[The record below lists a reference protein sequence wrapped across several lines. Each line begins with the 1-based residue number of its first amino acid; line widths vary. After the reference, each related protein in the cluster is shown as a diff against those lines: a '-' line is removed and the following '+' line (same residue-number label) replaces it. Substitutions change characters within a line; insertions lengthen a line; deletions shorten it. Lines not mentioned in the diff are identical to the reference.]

1 MLAGEGVAKIDIMK
15 VLLISTNRNCLP
27 MAVMPMGAC
36 LVAEAAEQAGHRV
49 HLLDL
54 TFAEQ
59 AHFLIDSAIANFQP
73 DVIAFSVRN
82 IDNNGMKQPEYYL
95 NDLQDMVALSRTL
108 AQVPIVLGGAALG
121 VMPEAILRL
130 TGASCAVVGDGTV
143 AFPVLLERL
152 ARGETY
158 ADVPGVALV
167 EHGHFRCTPLNP
179 SAFSATCHV
188 PDYRRWL
195 NVSAYKS
202 RLATAPLQTKTGCEF
217 RCVYCT
223 YPGIEGHTCNLK
235 DPGSV
240 ADAVLRLAKAGFREI
255 EIVDSV
261 FNAPLEHALSVCAA
275 LARVRSKAR
284 IQCLELNPRYVTDE
298 LMNAMTQAGFT
309 GIGITLESAA
319 DKVLEGLNKGFSSY
333 EVHRAADVVS
343 RHRIACAWIFL
354 FGGSGE
360 TRETVRE
367 TLHFAKTRIRA
378 GDIAFFNTGI
388 RIYPGTQLET
398 IARRQGILTRSAQE
412 MLSPTFYESPEVE
425 ADWIEQELKQTMSR
439 HLNFIDMGS
448 LSLPFLPTIHR
459 VGAKLG
465 LRPPL
470 WRYTRLI
477 RRTLRMAGM
486 DV

>member
-1 MLAGEGVAKIDIMK
+1 
-15 VLLISTNRNCLP
+15 

-54 TFAEQ
+54 MFAERT
-59 AHFLIDSAIANFQP
+59 HLPVESAIAECHP
-73 DVIAFSVRN
+73 DVIALSVRN
-82 IDNNGMKQPEYYL
+82 IDNNGMQLPEFYL
-95 NDLQDMVALSRTL
+95 NDLHTMVDLIRTRT
-108 AQVPIVLGGAALG
+108 QVPIILGGAALG

-130 TGASCAVVGDGTV
+130 TNASCAVVGDG
-143 AFPVLLERL
+143 ARIFPVLLERL
-152 ARGETY
+152 SRGESI
-158 ADVPGVALV
+158 ADVPGVALIQN
-167 EHGHFRCTPLNP
+167 GKFRCNP
-179 SAFSATCHV
+179 TLPSDFSAICQV

-195 NVSAYKS
+195 DIPAYRS

-240 ADAVLRLAKAGFREI
+240 ADAVMRLSASGFHEI

-261 FNAPLEHALSVCAA
+261 FNAPLDHALNVCAA
-275 LARVRSKAR
+275 LARVGSKAR

-298 LMNAMTQAGFT
+298 LMYSMAQAGFT

-319 DKVLEGLNKGFSSY
+319 DGVLEGLNKGFSSH
-333 EVHRAADVVS
+333 EVHRTAEVVS
-343 RHRIACAWIFL
+343 RHRIPCAWIFL
-354 FGGSGE
+354 FGGPGE

-367 TLHFAKTRIRA
+367 TLQFAQTRIRP

-398 IARRQGILTRSAQE
+398 IARRQGVLSCSADE
-412 MLSPTFYESPEVE
+412 MLSPTFYVSPEVE
-425 ADWIEQELKQTMSR
+425 SRWIEQELQQAR
-439 HLNFIDMGS
+439 RNHLNFIDMGS

-477 RRTLRMAGM
+477 RRILRMAGM

>member
-1 MLAGEGVAKIDIMK
+1 MK
-15 VLLISTNRNCLP
+15 VLLISTNRNSLP
-27 MAVMPMGAC
+27 MAVMPVGAC
-36 LVAEAAEQAGHRV
+36 LVAEAAEQAGHSV
-49 HLLDL
+49 YLLDL
-54 TFAEQ
+54 MFAEQ
-59 AHFLIDSAIANFQP
+59 AQLLIESAITRFQP
-73 DVIAFSVRN
+73 DVIALSVRN
-82 IDNNGMKQPEYYL
+82 IDNNGMQQPEYYL
-95 NDLQDMVALSRTL
+95 NDLQAMVELIRMRT
-108 AQVPIVLGGAALG
+108 QVPIVLGGAALG
-121 VMPEAILRL
+121 VMPEAILHL
-130 TGASCAVVGDGTV
+130 TDASCAVVGDGTGV
-143 AFPVLLERL
+143 FPVLLERL
-152 ARGETY
+152 ACGKNY
-158 ADVPGVALV
+158 ADVPGVALI
-167 EHGHFRCTPLNP
+167 ENGRYRCNPLNH
-179 SAFSATCHV
+179 STSSFTCQV

-195 NVSAYKS
+195 DVSAYKS

-223 YPGIEGHTCNLK
+223 YPGIEGHTCHLK
-235 DPGSV
+235 EPASV
-240 ADAVLRLAKAGFREI
+240 AEAVMRLEAAGFQEI

-261 FNAPLEHALSVCAA
+261 FNAPLEHALNVCAA
-275 LARVRSKAR
+275 LARTRGKAR

-298 LMNAMTQAGFT
+298 LMSTMTQAGFT

-319 DKVLEGLNKGFSSY
+319 DAVLEGLNKGYSSH
-333 EVHRAADVVS
+333 EVHQAADVVS

-354 FGGSGE
+354 FGGPGE

-367 TLHFAKTRIRA
+367 TLHFAKTRIRP

-398 IARRQGILTRSAQE
+398 IARRQGILRCSAHE
-412 MLSPTFYESPEVE
+412 MLSPTFYVSPEVE
-425 ADWIEQELKQTMSR
+425 AGWIEQELKQAMSR

-477 RRTLRMAGM
+477 RRTLRMTGM

>member
-1 MLAGEGVAKIDIMK
+1 MN

-36 LVAEAAEQAGHRV
+36 LIAEAAEQAGHRV

-54 TFAEQ
+54 MFAERT
-59 AHFLIDSAIANFQP
+59 HLPVETAIAEYHP
-73 DVIAFSVRN
+73 DVIALSVRN
-82 IDNNGMKQPEYYL
+82 IDNNGMQQPEFYL
-95 NDLQDMVALSRTL
+95 NDLQTVVDLIRTRT
-108 AQVPIVLGGAALG
+108 QVPIILGGAALG

-130 TGASCAVVGDGTV
+130 TNVSCAVVGDGTRV
-143 AFPVLLERL
+143 FPVLLERL
-152 ARGETY
+152 SRGEGY
-158 ADVPGVALV
+158 ADVPGVALI
-167 EHGHFRCTPLNP
+167 HNGKFRSNP
-179 SAFSATCHV
+179 TLPSDIPAICQV

-195 NVSAYKS
+195 DIRAYRS
-202 RLATAPLQTKTGCEF
+202 RLATVPLQTKTGCEF

-240 ADAVLRLAKAGFREI
+240 ADAVMRLSASGFHEI

-261 FNAPLEHALSVCAA
+261 FNAPLDHALNVCTA
-275 LARVRSKAR
+275 LARVGSKAR

-298 LMNAMTQAGFT
+298 LMCSMAEAGFT

-319 DKVLEGLNKGFSSY
+319 DAVLEGLNKGFSSH
-333 EVHRAADVVS
+333 EVHRAAEVVS
-343 RHRIACAWIFL
+343 RHRIPCAWIFL
-354 FGGSGE
+354 FGGPGE

-367 TLHFAKTRIRA
+367 TLHFAQTRIRP

-388 RIYPGTQLET
+388 RIYPGTHLET
-398 IARRQGILTRSAQE
+398 IARRQGILKCSEQE
-412 MLSPTFYESPEVE
+412 MLFPKFYVSPEVE
-425 ADWIEQELKQTMSR
+425 AGWIEQELKQAMTS

-448 LSLPFLPTIHR
+448 LSLPFLPKIHR
-459 VGAKLG
+459 IGAGLG

>member
-1 MLAGEGVAKIDIMK
+1 MN
-15 VLLISTNRNCLP
+15 VLLISINRNCLP
-27 MAVMPMGAC
+27 MAVMPLGAC

-49 HLLDL
+49 FLLDL
-54 TFAEQ
+54 MFAKQ
-59 AHFLIDSAIANFQP
+59 AHLLIESAISKYQP
-73 DVIAFSVRN
+73 QVIALSVRN
-82 IDNNGMKQPEYYL
+82 IDNNGMQQPEYYL
-95 NDLQDMVALSRTL
+95 NSLQAMVQLIRART
-108 AQVPIVLGGAALG
+108 QVPIVLGGAALG

-130 TGASCAVVGDGTV
+130 TGASCAVVGEGAGV
-143 AFPVLLERL
+143 FPLLLERL
-152 ARGETY
+152 SRGESY
-158 ADVPGVALV
+158 VDVPGVALI
-167 EHGHFRCTPLNP
+167 EKGSYRCNAFVPTEFSP
-179 SAFSATCHV
+179 SCQI

-195 NVSAYKS
+195 DIAAYKS
-202 RLATAPLQTKTGCEF
+202 RLATAPLQTKTGCAF
-217 RCVYCT
+217 QCVYCT
-223 YPGIEGHTCNLK
+223 YPGIEGHTCRLK
-235 DPGSV
+235 DPASV
-240 ADAVLRLAKAGFREI
+240 ADAVVRLAEAGFHEI

-261 FNAPLEHALSVCAA
+261 FNAPLEHALNVCAA
-275 LARVRSKAR
+275 LAQARSKAR

-298 LMNAMTQAGFT
+298 LMDAMTHAGFT

-319 DKVLEGLNKGFSSY
+319 DAVLEGLNKGFSSH
-333 EVHRAADVVS
+333 EVHRAAEVVS

-354 FGGSGE
+354 FGGPGE
-360 TRETVRE
+360 TKQTVRE
-367 TLHFAKTRIRA
+367 TLHFARTRIRP

-388 RIYPGTQLET
+388 RIYPGTQLES
-398 IARRQGILTRSAQE
+398 IARRQGILTRTAHE
-412 MLSPTFYESPEVE
+412 MLSPTFYVSPEVE
-425 ADWIEQELKQTMSR
+425 PSWIAQELKQAMNS